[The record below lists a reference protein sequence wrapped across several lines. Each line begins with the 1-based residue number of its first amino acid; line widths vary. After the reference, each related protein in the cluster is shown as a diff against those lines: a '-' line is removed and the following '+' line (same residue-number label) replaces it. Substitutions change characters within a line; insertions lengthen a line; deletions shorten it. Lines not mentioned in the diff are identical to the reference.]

1 MSYYQQG
8 RGELLADHT
17 EGCRVQKADIIML
30 NATYNY
36 KPMHTSICTQT
47 LCTCTMAYGLHRL
60 KSQLLYKKLHCLIQI
75 RRYWNGIMN
84 AMHHECYGKALSYK
98 KNLFQQF
105 SNVCLERPWEL
116 V

>member
-30 NATYNY
+30 NATYSY

-47 LCTCTMAYGLHRL
+47 LCMY
-60 KSQLLYKKLHCLIQI
+60 
-75 RRYWNGIMN
+75 NGIWSVPTQESV
-84 AMHHECYGKALSYK
+84 AI
-98 KNLFQQF
+98 
-105 SNVCLERPWEL
+105 
-116 V
+116 